1 MGLQTKRFT
10 TSAGVALAAGAG
22 LAMWAGLC
30 LMIFEAVTR

>member
-10 TSAGVALAAGAG
+10 AGAGVALAAGAG